1 MSDPPGMPPAVDVIV
16 VNFNA
21 GEALLRCI
29 RSVLEQDLPVSLTL
43 VDNAS
48 TDGSAERA
56 AAEFG
61 GRPGFSLLRSPDN
74 PGFATAINRAV
85 ALSLHPSPA
94 GDTSPPAPRPAADYL
109 LILNPDCEL
118 APGALAAL
126 CRALAADPAAGLAGP
141 LVTDAAGRARRG
153 TLRRFPDPWKS
164 FLTFSGLWRL
174 GRRWPRFRGVEVD
187 GALPDAVTA
196 AEAVS
201 GACML
206 LRRSAFLAAGCM
218 DARYGLHCEDLDL
231 MYRLRQG
238 GLHCLYVPQARA
250 VHHQGLSSRSRPLW
264 VHWQKH
270 RGMQRF
276 FQKFQARRYTG
287 LLGGP
292 LGGMAR
298 WAVIAGIWAR
308 FALTL
313 PPILLRNL
321 LRR

>member
-1 MSDPPGMPPAVDVIV
+1 VLAQDV
-16 VNFNA
+16 
-21 GEALLRCI
+21 
-29 RSVLEQDLPVSLTL
+29 PVSLTV

-48 TDGSAERA
+48 SDGSADRA

-61 GRPGFSLLRSPDN
+61 GRPGFSLLRSRDN

-85 ALSLHPSPA
+85 PLPAATAASPA
-94 GDTSPPAPRPAADYL
+94 AGHL

-118 APGALAAL
+118 APGALGTL
-126 CRALAADPAAGLAGP
+126 CRALEADPAAGLAGP
-141 LVTDAAGRARRG
+141 LVTDATGRAQRG

-174 GRRWPRFRGVEVD
+174 GGRWPRFRGVEVD
-187 GALPDAVTA
+187 GALPDEVSP

-206 LRRSAFLAAGCM
+206 VRRSAFLAAGCM

-238 GLHCLYVPQARA
+238 GLHCLYVPQARV
-250 VHHQGLSSRSRPLW
+250 VHHQGLSSRGRPVW

-276 FQKFQARRYTG
+276 FLKFQARRYS
-287 LLGGP
+287 GP
-292 LGGMAR
+292 LGGALR
-298 WAVIAGIWAR
+298 WAVIAGIWTR

-313 PPILLRNL
+313 PPILLRKL